1 MITRG
6 RGGFGG
12 VLSHGQKYKAK
23 GGFKD
28 MKIPNFHGVS
38 FQKKKKLNSQNNFE
52 REPTEKKFAKD
63 QPPKFERNKIPA
75 KAKRGF

>member
-1 MITRG
+1 LITRG

-28 MKIPNFHGVS
+28 KKIPNFHRASLKIKQVKTP
-38 FQKKKKLNSQNNFE
+38 KKNLEGTN
-52 REPTEKKFAKD
+52 REEVC
-63 QPPKFERNKIPA
+63 
-75 KAKRGF
+75 KRSTTKV

>member
-1 MITRG
+1 LITRG

-28 MKIPNFHGVS
+28 KKNPNFHRAS
-38 FQKKKKLNSQNNFE
+38 LKKIKQKF
-52 REPTEKKFAKD
+52 
-63 QPPKFERNKIPA
+63 
-75 KAKRGF
+75 